1 MDGKAHE
8 APALQKG
15 LQRTGKCGGREVVVS
30 REGYTNGL
38 SNTQKRNVPG
48 LSRVYFGIYVCNK
61 NEKRDW
67 KFDRAVREGIYG
79 RVWRE
84 ERERT
89 NGVIIL

>member
-1 MDGKAHE
+1 MQGT
-8 APALQKG
+8 LC
-15 LQRTGKCGGREVVVS
+15 R
-30 REGYTNGL
+30 
-38 SNTQKRNVPG
+38 

-67 KFDRAVREGIYG
+67 KFDRVVREGIYG